1 MTDSP
6 ATADTGTNWG
16 YTFMSSVKRR
26 RSWVAGIA
34 AVGALL
40 VGAAPAVQAT
50 TQDQVSVGGRSARAA
65 EARRATGWDFY
76 ESAETV
82 VRDNIKLRRVRTELA
97 GSPVTGKGATKSD
110 FDGDGRDDLAVG
122 TNDCESGIVVTY
134 SSLPVRDHL
143 NTQNVGDDYVSCSFG
158 STLAAGN
165 FNGDRYDDLAIDD
178 YYEADWDNKGVESG
192 GVWVLLGGPDGLRFD
207 EPRHFNQSTYG
218 IAGVANG
225 HNWFGSALAAGD
237 ITGDG
242 YDELLIGTPFKTVS
256 GKKEAGS
263 VVVLKGTNE
272 GLVTAY
278 SQYISQSTAGVPG
291 KVGKC
296 DNFGMSLDIGNI
308 NNDKYQDVVIGATG
322 EEGCD
327 PFSGSGSVTQF
338 WGSKSG
344 VSLKKVTSVTGRST
358 LPLTASKHVYLDRLG
373 ESVKIANTT
382 GGGYG
387 EVITAAPF
395 SQVGG
400 EPVAGVVVSL
410 AVRKS
415 GISTKGMIV
424 LSQADKAV
432 AGSAE
437 SYDIFGYSIDTG
449 DVTGDGIADVLV
461 GVPGEKIGKNAE
473 AGLVVLLRGS
483 SKGLTG
489 AKSQT
494 LSQATAG
501 VPDTPESGDEFGQT
515 VAVLNLDGNTRLD
528 AVVSA
533 PDEAVGSEGTEFR
546 SGSVTKLYGGSNGLL
561 GKGVRIT
568 GPQLALPN
576 SGLGWQLVR

>member
-1 MTDSP
+1 
-6 ATADTGTNWG
+6 
-16 YTFMSSVKRR
+16 MSSVKRR

-34 AVGALL
+34 AVGVLL

-50 TQDQVSVGGRSARAA
+50 TRDRVSVGGRSA

-82 VRDNIKLRRVRTELA
+82 VRDNIKLRRVRTEVS
-97 GSPVTGKGATKSD
+97 GRPVTGKGATKSD

-122 TNDCESGIVVTY
+122 TNDGNSGIVVTY

-143 NTQNVGDDYVSCSFG
+143 NTEYVDEGGTSGSFG

-165 FNGDRYDDLAIDD
+165 FNGDRYDDLAVDD

-207 EPRHFNQSTYG
+207 EPRHFNQSTSG

-242 YDELLIGTPFKTVS
+242 YDELLIGTPFQTVS

-291 KVGKC
+291 KAAQC
-296 DNFGMSLDIGNI
+296 NNFGMSLDIGNI
-308 NNDKYQDVVIGATG
+308 NNDKYQDVVIAAPMEDECNPKG
-322 EEGCD
+322 
-327 PFSGSGSVTQF
+327 GSGSVTQF

-344 VSLKKVTSVTGRST
+344 VSLKKVTRVTGRST
-358 LPLTASKHVYLDRLG
+358 KGLKASKGIWLDRLG
-373 ESVKIANTT
+373 DSVKIANTT
-382 GGGYG
+382 GSGYG

-395 SQVGG
+395 AQTTKTGYSG
-400 EPVAGVVVSL
+400 AVVSL
-410 AVRKS
+410 TVRKS

-437 SYDIFGYSIDTG
+437 SSAFFGYSIDTG
-449 DVTGDGIADVLV
+449 DITGDRIADVLV
-461 GVPGEKIGKNAE
+461 GVPGKKIGKNAE

-501 VPDTPESGDEFGQT
+501 VPDSPERGDKFGQA
-515 VAVLNLDGNTRLD
+515 VVVLNLDGNTRLD

-533 PDEAVGSEGTEFR
+533 PNEAVGSEGTDFR
-546 SGSVTKLYGGSNGLL
+546 SGSVTKLYGGSKGLL

-576 SGLGWQLVR
+576 SGLGWQLVS